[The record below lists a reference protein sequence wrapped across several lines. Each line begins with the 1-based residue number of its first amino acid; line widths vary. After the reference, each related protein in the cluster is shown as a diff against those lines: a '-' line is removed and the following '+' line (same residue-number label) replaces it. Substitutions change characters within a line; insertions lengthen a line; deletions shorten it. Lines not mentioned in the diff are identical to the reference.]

1 LDFSSGWPYGNIL
14 DFDAHVRA
22 VRGGLPLTI
31 RNGGFESGKLNW
43 KFYTNGAGSFSIVNT
58 DPYEGAKNA
67 RVTITR
73 SGSNV
78 QLYQPGIAVGA
89 PPYTYELRLAARSS
103 GGEDVALYLHKDMPP
118 YTNYGLN
125 GVVLDLTSEWQVF
138 VVEFRAQ
145 VPGLVTDGRL
155 RLWLAPYDAPGA
167 EFEFDNVV
175 LSPKG

>member
-1 LDFSSGWPYGNIL
+1 MSSTRILVEDFPNFTALLDFSTGSPTANIL
-14 DFDAHVRA
+14 DFDSHVRA
-22 VRGGLPLTI
+22 VRGGWSPI
-31 RNGGFESGKLNW
+31 RNGGFESGALNCR
-43 KFYTNGAGSFSIVNT
+43 FYTNGAGSFSIATT
-58 DPYEGAKNA
+58 DPYDGAKNA

-103 GGEDVALYLHKDMPP
+103 GGEDVALYLQKHTPP
-118 YTNYGLN
+118 YTNYGLS

-145 VPGLVTDGRL
+145 VPGPVTDGRL
-155 RLWLAPYDAPGA
+155 PAVVGA
-167 EFEFDNVV
+167 
-175 LSPKG
+175 L